1 MNELQVIE
9 HSNQRVL
16 LTSQMAEAYG
26 ATERRI
32 SENFNANKERYQE
45 GKHYYCL
52 TGSNLKEFL
61 QYGNSVVQNSSKI
74 RTLYLWTEKGALLHA
89 KSLGTDKAWEVY
101 DMLVETYFNA
111 KQQSLNLNGLSPEL
125 QMFNKMFQAVASQ
138 EMKVN
143 QLEVKQEE
151 TSKKLDT
158 ALDIFTSAIE
168 PDWKTQI
175 NSKINQ
181 ICKEHRLNYC
191 MVRRDLYSELE
202 NAAKCNLS
210 ARVRNHQARLKKSGA
225 MFKEITAVTKIDVIA
240 HDCKLQA
247 IFDGIVKKLQA
258 KYVQGDNVQEGLV

>member
-1 MNELQVIE
+1 MNNLQVIE

-16 LTSQMAEAYG
+16 LTSQIAEAYG
-26 ATERRI
+26 ATSKVI
-32 SENFNANKERYQE
+32 TDNFNNNKERYIE
-45 GKHYYCL
+45 GKHFYCL
-52 TGSNLKEFL
+52 TGDGLKQFKSETEIFSFAKNLNK
-61 QYGNSVVQNSSKI
+61 
-74 RTLYLWTEKGALLHA
+74 LYLWTEKGALLHA

-125 QMFNKMFQAVASQ
+125 QMFNQMFRAVANQ

-225 MFKEITAVTKIDVIA
+225 LYKEISAVTKIDVVA
-240 HDCKLQA
+240 NDCKLQA
-247 IFDGIVKKLQA
+247 IFDGIVKKFQA
-258 KYVQGDNVQEGLV
+258 KYVQGDNVQEGLIC

>member
-1 MNELQVIE
+1 MNNLQVIE

-16 LTSQMAEAYG
+16 LTSQIAEAYG
-26 ATERRI
+26 TTERRV

-45 GKHYYCL
+45 GKHFYVL
-52 TGSNLKEFL
+52 QGEDLKSFKSD
-61 QYGNSVVQNSSKI
+61 YGNSVFAKNLNK
-74 RTLYLWTEKGALLHA
+74 LYLWTEKGALLHA

-125 QMFNKMFQAVASQ
+125 QMFNQMFQAVASQ

-225 MFKEITAVTKIDVIA
+225 LYKEISAVTKIDVVA
-240 HDCKLQA
+240 NDCKLQA
-247 IFDGIVKKLQA
+247 IFDGIVKKFQA
-258 KYVQGDNVQEGLV
+258 KYVQGDNVQEGVR

>member
-1 MNELQVIE
+1 MNNLQVIE

-16 LTSQMAEAYG
+16 LTSQIAEAYG
-26 ATERRI
+26 TTEKVI
-32 SENFNANKERYQE
+32 SNNFSRNKERYQE
-45 GKHYYCL
+45 GKHFYILQGEGLQEFKNCS
-52 TGSNLKEFL
+52 SNL
-61 QYGNSVVQNSSKI
+61 GAVGGRTSK
-74 RTLYLWTEKGALLHA
+74 LYLWTEKGALLHA

-125 QMFNKMFQAVASQ
+125 QMFNQMFQAVASQ

-202 NAAKCNLS
+202 NAAKCNLL
-210 ARVRNHQARLKKSGA
+210 ARVRNHQARLKKSGSLY
-225 MFKEITAVTKIDVIA
+225 KEISAVTKIDVIA
-240 HDCKLQA
+240 NDCKLQA
-247 IFDGIVKKLQA
+247 IFDGIVKKFQA
-258 KYVQGDNVQEGLV
+258 KYVQGDNVQEGLI